1 MLLRQVIG
9 NVFRRLRRERGITL
23 RELAEL
29 AQVSV
34 PYLSEIERGRK
45 EPSSEILAA
54 ICRALDLEL
63 TDLLAEV
70 QFDLATAGRATLP
83 PALKIRFRRE
93 KHVLREAAQRWLPA
107 HIASR
112 PKKRFVMPFGTPFI
126 SPHAP
131 EVFRHLLAPETLHDY
146 GYFDPAAVRRVIAA
160 IRRRPTATGPRAY
173 LERLGLGIALTLVAS
188 TQLWHH
194 QFVAQQDVPRQK
206 YGVTT

>member
-70 QFDLATAGRATLP
+70 QFDLATAVRATLP
-83 PALKIRFRRE
+83 IHLQTASIRVEQSSPHRI
-93 KHVLREAAQRWLPA
+93 P
-107 HIASR
+107 S
-112 PKKRFVMPFGTPFI
+112 
-126 SPHAP
+126 SPHAHSASAQA
-131 EVFRHLLAPETLHDY
+131 FA
-146 GYFDPAAVRRVIAA
+146 
-160 IRRRPTATGPRAY
+160 
-173 LERLGLGIALTLVAS
+173 LVA
-188 TQLWHH
+188 
-194 QFVAQQDVPRQK
+194 
-206 YGVTT
+206 

>member
-1 MLLRQVIG
+1 VLLRQVIG

-70 QFDLATAGRATLP
+70 QFDLATAVRATLP
-83 PALKIRFRRE
+83 IHLQTAAIRVE
-93 KHVLREAAQRWLPA
+93 QSAPQR
-107 HIASR
+107 ITS
-112 PKKRFVMPFGTPFI
+112 
-126 SPHAP
+126 SPHAYSASAQA
-131 EVFRHLLAPETLHDY
+131 FA
-146 GYFDPAAVRRVIAA
+146 
-160 IRRRPTATGPRAY
+160 
-173 LERLGLGIALTLVAS
+173 LVA
-188 TQLWHH
+188 
-194 QFVAQQDVPRQK
+194 
-206 YGVTT
+206 

>member
-70 QFDLATAGRATLP
+70 QFDLATAVRSTLP
-83 PALKIRFRRE
+83 IR
-93 KHVLREAAQRWLPA
+93 LQ
-107 HIASR
+107 
-112 PKKRFVMPFGTPFI
+112 T
-126 SPHAP
+126 
-131 EVFRHLLAPETLHDY
+131 
-146 GYFDPAAVRRVIAA
+146 AA
-160 IRRRPTATGPRAY
+160 IRVEESAPQRITSSPRAY
-173 LERLGLGIALTLVAS
+173 SSSAQAFALVA
-188 TQLWHH
+188 
-194 QFVAQQDVPRQK
+194 
-206 YGVTT
+206 

>member
-63 TDLLAEV
+63 TDLLTEV
-70 QFDLATAGRATLP
+70 QFDLATAVRSTLP
-83 PALKIRFRRE
+83 
-93 KHVLREAAQRWLPA
+93 
-107 HIASR
+107 
-112 PKKRFVMPFGTPFI
+112 
-126 SPHAP
+126 
-131 EVFRHLLAPETLHDY
+131 
-146 GYFDPAAVRRVIAA
+146 VRLQTAA
-160 IRRRPTATGPRAY
+160 IRVEESAPRRITSSPRAY
-173 LERLGLGIALTLVAS
+173 SGSADAFCLVA
-188 TQLWHH
+188 
-194 QFVAQQDVPRQK
+194 
-206 YGVTT
+206 

>member
-70 QFDLATAGRATLP
+70 QFDLATAVRSTLP
-83 PALKIRFRRE
+83 IR
-93 KHVLREAAQRWLPA
+93 LQ
-107 HIASR
+107 
-112 PKKRFVMPFGTPFI
+112 T
-126 SPHAP
+126 
-131 EVFRHLLAPETLHDY
+131 
-146 GYFDPAAVRRVIAA
+146 AA
-160 IRRRPTATGPRAY
+160 IRVADSAPRPVTSSPQAY
-173 LERLGLGIALTLVAS
+173 STSAQAFALVA
-188 TQLWHH
+188 
-194 QFVAQQDVPRQK
+194 
-206 YGVTT
+206 

>member
-70 QFDLATAGRATLP
+70 QFDLTTAVRATLP
-83 PALKIRFRRE
+83 I
-93 KHVLREAAQRWLPA
+93 
-107 HIASR
+107 
-112 PKKRFVMPFGTPFI
+112 
-126 SPHAP
+126 
-131 EVFRHLLAPETLHDY
+131 HLQT
-146 GYFDPAAVRRVIAA
+146 AA
-160 IRRRPTATGPRAY
+160 IRVEGPTSQRIPTSPRAY
-173 LERLGLGIALTLVAS
+173 SASAQAFALVA
-188 TQLWHH
+188 
-194 QFVAQQDVPRQK
+194 
-206 YGVTT
+206 

>member
-70 QFDLATAGRATLP
+70 QFDL
-83 PALKIRFRRE
+83 
-93 KHVLREAAQRWLPA
+93 
-107 HIASR
+107 
-112 PKKRFVMPFGTPFI
+112 
-126 SPHAP
+126 
-131 EVFRHLLAPETLHDY
+131 
-146 GYFDPAAVRRVIAA
+146 
-160 IRRRPTATGPRAY
+160 TATVQATVPLRLRTAAMRVTESAPQRVAASPRAY
-173 LERLGLGIALTLVAS
+173 STSAQAFALVA
-188 TQLWHH
+188 
-194 QFVAQQDVPRQK
+194 
-206 YGVTT
+206 

>member
-70 QFDLATAGRATLP
+70 QFDLATAVRSTLP
-83 PALKIRFRRE
+83 IR
-93 KHVLREAAQRWLPA
+93 LQ
-107 HIASR
+107 
-112 PKKRFVMPFGTPFI
+112 T
-126 SPHAP
+126 
-131 EVFRHLLAPETLHDY
+131 
-146 GYFDPAAVRRVIAA
+146 AA
-160 IRRRPTATGPRAY
+160 IRVEQSAPRRITSSPRAY
-173 LERLGLGIALTLVAS
+173 SGSAEAFCLVA
-188 TQLWHH
+188 
-194 QFVAQQDVPRQK
+194 
-206 YGVTT
+206 

>member
-63 TDLLAEV
+63 SDLLAEV
-70 QFDLATAGRATLP
+70 QFDLATAVRSTVP
-83 PALKIRFRRE
+83 IR
-93 KHVLREAAQRWLPA
+93 LQ
-107 HIASR
+107 
-112 PKKRFVMPFGTPFI
+112 T
-126 SPHAP
+126 
-131 EVFRHLLAPETLHDY
+131 
-146 GYFDPAAVRRVIAA
+146 AA
-160 IRRRPTATGPRAY
+160 IRVAQPAEPRRISSTPRAY
-173 LERLGLGIALTLVAS
+173 SGSAEAFALVA
-188 TQLWHH
+188 
-194 QFVAQQDVPRQK
+194 
-206 YGVTT
+206 

>member
-70 QFDLATAGRATLP
+70 QFDLTTAVRSTLP
-83 PALKIRFRRE
+83 IR
-93 KHVLREAAQRWLPA
+93 LQ
-107 HIASR
+107 
-112 PKKRFVMPFGTPFI
+112 T
-126 SPHAP
+126 
-131 EVFRHLLAPETLHDY
+131 
-146 GYFDPAAVRRVIAA
+146 AA
-160 IRRRPTATGPRAY
+160 IRVEQSAPHRITSTPRAY
-173 LERLGLGIALTLVAS
+173 SGSAQAFCLVA
-188 TQLWHH
+188 
-194 QFVAQQDVPRQK
+194 
-206 YGVTT
+206 

>member
-70 QFDLATAGRATLP
+70 QFDLATAVRSTLP
-83 PALKIRFRRE
+83 IR
-93 KHVLREAAQRWLPA
+93 LQ
-107 HIASR
+107 
-112 PKKRFVMPFGTPFI
+112 T
-126 SPHAP
+126 
-131 EVFRHLLAPETLHDY
+131 
-146 GYFDPAAVRRVIAA
+146 AA
-160 IRRRPTATGPRAY
+160 IRVEESAPRRITSPRAY
-173 LERLGLGIALTLVAS
+173 SGTAQAFCLVA
-188 TQLWHH
+188 
-194 QFVAQQDVPRQK
+194 
-206 YGVTT
+206 

>member
-70 QFDLATAGRATLP
+70 QFDLATAVRSTLP
-83 PALKIRFRRE
+83 IR
-93 KHVLREAAQRWLPA
+93 LQTAAIRVEQSAPQR
-107 HIASR
+107 ITS
-112 PKKRFVMPFGTPFI
+112 
-126 SPHAP
+126 SPHAYSSSAQA
-131 EVFRHLLAPETLHDY
+131 FA
-146 GYFDPAAVRRVIAA
+146 
-160 IRRRPTATGPRAY
+160 
-173 LERLGLGIALTLVAS
+173 LVA
-188 TQLWHH
+188 
-194 QFVAQQDVPRQK
+194 
-206 YGVTT
+206 

>member
-1 MLLRQVIG
+1 MAHSVQDEQEPRRPDVLLRQVIG

-70 QFDLATAGRATLP
+70 QFDLTTAVRATLP
-83 PALKIRFRRE
+83 
-93 KHVLREAAQRWLPA
+93 
-107 HIASR
+107 
-112 PKKRFVMPFGTPFI
+112 
-126 SPHAP
+126 
-131 EVFRHLLAPETLHDY
+131 
-146 GYFDPAAVRRVIAA
+146 VRLQTAA
-160 IRRRPTATGPRAY
+160 IRVNDSTPQRIQSSPSVSTSAQAF
-173 LERLGLGIALTLVAS
+173 ALVA
-188 TQLWHH
+188 
-194 QFVAQQDVPRQK
+194 
-206 YGVTT
+206 

>member
-54 ICRALDLEL
+54 ICRALELEL

-70 QFDLATAGRATLP
+70 QFDLTTAVRATLP
-83 PALKIRFRRE
+83 I
-93 KHVLREAAQRWLPA
+93 
-107 HIASR
+107 
-112 PKKRFVMPFGTPFI
+112 
-126 SPHAP
+126 
-131 EVFRHLLAPETLHDY
+131 HLQT
-146 GYFDPAAVRRVIAA
+146 AA
-160 IRRRPTATGPRAY
+160 IRVEQSAPQRITSSPHVYSASAQ
-173 LERLGLGIALTLVAS
+173 AFALVA
-188 TQLWHH
+188 
-194 QFVAQQDVPRQK
+194 
-206 YGVTT
+206 